1 MNDKQLHQTMNLLA
15 DEWVPETTDLWPAI
29 QKRLVMSHRT
39 TQKGD
44 ANMNPDRKPH
54 RTLRVTAI
62 SLATLAVL
70 ALLLAFTPQGRV
82 LAQQAI
88 QFFTH
93 ASSDTLPAQTA
104 LPTSEA
110 STPDPASILDAH
122 ATVAEVAAQA
132 GFTVLQPASVP
143 DNLTFSGASF
153 DPNKNL
159 TRQFFQS
166 AESNGL
172 VVEQEPVPATNN
184 CELCGDV
191 GASAAI
197 EEVSIGDVTGQYVVG
212 TWKLTDSATTWDAD
226 PYLQTMH
233 WQKDGMYFELLY
245 MGDPGA
251 LSKAEMIS
259 IAESMQ

>member
-1 MNDKQLHQTMNLLA
+1 MNDKQLHQAMNILA
-15 DEWVPETTDLWPAI
+15 NERVPETSDLWPAI
-29 QKRLVMSHRT
+29 QKHLALSHRT

-44 ANMNPDRKPH
+44 VNMNTNPKPQKA
-54 RTLRVTAI
+54 LRATAI

-70 ALLLAFTPQGRV
+70 ALLLIFTPQGRV
-82 LAQQAI
+82 LAQQAL

-93 ASSDTLPAQTA
+93 ASSDILPAQTA
-104 LPTSEA
+104 LPTSETT
-110 STPDPASILDAH
+110 TPDPASILDAH
-122 ATVAEVAAQA
+122 STVAEVQAQA

-143 DNLTFSGASF
+143 DSLTFSGASF
-153 DPNKNL
+153 DPAKSL
-159 TRQFFQS
+159 ARQFFQS
-166 AESNGL
+166 VDTNGL
-172 VVEQEPVPATNN
+172 VVEQEPVPISGN

-212 TWKLTDSATTWDAD
+212 VWELTENATTWDPN
-226 PYLQTMH
+226 PYLQTMR

-245 MGDPGA
+245 MGNPGT
-251 LSKAEMIS
+251 LSKAEMVA